1 MPQFIDSHC
10 HLAHA
15 RLGGQL
21 QAVLDRAAAAGVVA
35 MVCASADLQEAGR
48 SRELAQRYASVY
60 FTAGLHPHEAKNAPP
75 QYLEVLESLA
85 ADPRCVAI
93 GECGLDYHYDFS
105 PRLIQRRILAEQ
117 LDLARRLDRKVVIH
131 TRQALTDTLAILKD
145 SGIDG
150 RMLVFHS
157 FTDGPDQA
165 RAVLETGALIG
176 LSGIVTFAKAES
188 VRQVAGLVP
197 SDRLL
202 IETDSPYLSPEPVRK
217 MKTNE
222 PANVR
227 HVAACLGR
235 VRTRP
240 AGGHRRTD
248 GRQRPQVFQPGLSRR
263 RARNR
268 CHPRRCTMDVFVAPG
283 FCR

>member
-1 MPQFIDSHC
+1 MPQFIDTHC

-15 RLGGQL
+15 RLSGQL
-21 QAVLDRAAAAGVVA
+21 QAVLDRSAAAGVVG
-35 MVCASADLQEAGR
+35 MVCASADLAEAGR
-48 SRELAQRYASVY
+48 SQELARGHASVY
-60 FTAGLHPHEAKNAPP
+60 FTAGLHPHEAQNAGGE
-75 QYLEVLESLA
+75 YLAVLESLA

-105 PRLIQRRILAEQ
+105 PRPVQRRVFAEQ
-117 LDLARRLDRKVVIH
+117 LDLARRLGCKVVIH
-131 TRQALTDTLAILKD
+131 TRQALDDTLAIFRESAL
-145 SGIDG
+145 DG
-150 RMLVFHS
+150 RKLVFHS
-157 FTDGPDQA
+157 FSDGPEQA
-165 RAVLETGALIG
+165 RAVLDTGAMIG

-188 VRQVAGLVP
+188 LRQVADLVP

-235 VRTRP
+235 VRNVPLEAVAELT
-240 AGGHRRTD
+240 ADNARR
-248 GRQRPQVFQPGLSRR
+248 FFGLSLGRL
-263 RARNR
+263 
-268 CHPRRCTMDVFVAPG
+268 
-283 FCR
+283 